1 MFLGWCDWNWSFPM
15 QKISTVSADP
25 CAFRKPIHIDTTISA
40 TLQNRKCNKHDHF
53 VHLLARC
60 GEEIWTSLSGSF
72 FVLHTTIFGTCVCTT
87 KSVRHYNNLYDSS
100 VLTAFLSVK
109 LASLTLSGFLSTSI
123 LSKITAFFP
132 FFSPLVFFSFTFLWY
147 FLSPDQSRIRD
158 RNLSSAP
165 VLLSC
170 YFHSSLLSDTLY
182 LFLCFSF
189 LSPLFSLHLLS
200 FSSFL
205 LCLCFDPAPKY
216 FSFRTLETL
225 QKQYIHKNMQ
235 SLSKVQ
241 DKV

>member
-100 VLTAFLSVK
+100 VLTAFLSAK

-132 FFSPLVFFSFTFLWY
+132 FLFPSCVLLFYFSLIFSISRSEQDQRQKSVLSSCFVVLLLPQLSSFWHPLLVFVFLFPIPLVF
-147 FLSPDQSRIRD
+147 IA
-158 RNLSSAP
+158 SSVIQFFFAMS
-165 VLLSC
+165 LFWSC
-170 YFHSSLLSDTLY
+170 
-182 LFLCFSF
+182 
-189 LSPLFSLHLLS
+189 
-200 FSSFL
+200 
-205 LCLCFDPAPKY
+205 
-216 FSFRTLETL
+216 
-225 QKQYIHKNMQ
+225 
-235 SLSKVQ
+235 SKVFFF
-241 DKV
+241 